1 MNNILLALLLII
13 LSNPV
18 NAITLEFSEADIQET
33 VSAMMPLKQKK
44 MFVTVIFTNPVVK
57 LIKTSNKIGVKA
69 DIQAL
74 IPGVVKGT
82 GMAEI
87 TGSLRYNSQ
96 EGAFYLTD
104 PVISSMHVNRV
115 KKSMQPEIKKLAQTA
130 ITKNMTKQ
138 PIYKLNDED
147 AKQKLAKSALKSVSV
162 NDGKLIVEF
171 GIF

>member
-1 MNNILLALLLII
+1 MNRILLTILLVI

-18 NAITLEFSEADIQET
+18 NALTLEFTEADIQET

-44 MFVTVIFTNPVVK
+44 MFVTVIFTNPIVK
-57 LIKTSNKIGVKA
+57 LIKVSNKIGVKT

-74 IPGVVKGT
+74 IPGVAKGS

-87 TGSLRYNSQ
+87 TGSLGYNSK

-104 PVISSMHVNRV
+104 PIITSMHVDRL

-130 ITKNMTKQ
+130 ITKTMTTQ
-138 PIYKLNDED
+138 PIYKLNDEN

-162 NDGKLIVEF
+162 NNGKLVVEF